1 MANDNAVLLIDA
13 VSSSRFHE
21 VPSKI
26 MKGAQFLGG
35 PTGMVSSSLK
45 RKRPPKIDI
54 PNVLR
59 EISADIFKGRAAQVQ
74 GGGGD
79 GGVCFSACGV
89 GVSSLKGKKKFM
101 EDAHKIFPSSTGNMV
116 GAKLNLFFFVIYWRP
131 ISAVVGE
138 LSCFCLWNAGVFWGV

>member
-21 VPSKI
+21 GPSKI

-35 PTGMVSSSLK
+35 PSGMVSSSLK

-74 GGGGD
+74 GGGGGDGD
-79 GGVCFSACGV
+79 GGVCFSASGF

-101 EDAHKIFPSSTGNMV
+101 EDAHKIFPTSNGNMV
-116 GAKLNLFFFVIYWRP
+116 GAKL
-131 ISAVVGE
+131 
-138 LSCFCLWNAGVFWGV
+138 